1 MPIGVIEINF
11 PVDPK
16 AIAVTINR
24 FNRRTRIVSKLIYL
38 NEGIQKVF
46 NYKQDLKFNILFER
60 NSSLSKFASLT
71 DKKIYRL
78 MWYFLAFSVIT
89 FIIINALSYLF
100 EIPVF
105 SVFIPILFIFF
116 FLYKVYA
123 YTKHYEKSSKI
134 NKDWDK
140 EGRYKLQIVYYKFAQ
155 NRKVILTLVSV
166 LSAFQVL
173 VTFAMVFT
181 SSNFAIIIE
190 ILNIAFITSF
200 AIVYLYF
207 ILKIYYFLLDA
218 KIYAEDL
225 LLDID
230 SKNINLNVIA
240 LHNKIINCRLTSIG
254 EYLQLESKNYKF
266 AVDWSDIIDI
276 AVHK

>member
-11 PVDPK
+11 PLDPK

-46 NYKQDLKFNILFER
+46 NYKQDLKFNILLER

-89 FIIINALSYLF
+89 FIIINVLSDLF

-123 YTKHYEKSSKI
+123 YTKHYKKPSKI

-140 EGRYKLQIVYYKFAQ
+140 EGRYKLQIVYYKFAE
-155 NRKVILTLVSV
+155 NREWILALVSV

-181 SSNFAIIIE
+181 SSNFAIIIK

-240 LHNKIINCRLTSIG
+240 HHNKIINGKLTSIG

-276 AVHK
+276 AIHK